1 MTTADTDNF
10 IPAAVCIDIPPPINT
25 HRCQMIDTIQ
35 FVPSS
40 LDRPSKRSIRDAV
53 MAKNYENRWATVTTS
68 DYSRNHRPPVEEGRR
83 LQAAAEESRPLR
95 RNRGGG
101 GGGGIVV
108 ASST

>member
-1 MTTADTDNF
+1 MPNNRYDS
-10 IPAAVCIDIPPPINT
+10 VCIVIA
-25 HRCQMIDTIQ
+25 R
-35 FVPSS
+35 S
-40 LDRPSKRSIRDAV
+40 RPSKRSIRDAA
-53 MAKNYENRWATVTTS
+53 MAKNYENRSATVTTS

-101 GGGGIVV
+101 GGGIVV